1 MLKYKKCRST
11 LWRGGIAVIRHMHI
25 GMALLFL
32 ILSGCASLPDYAA
45 LHRIDA
51 PQQHPQ
57 VLGQN
62 GLLSR
67 SQSDAILRRLQKQ
80 GSGNLLERHLA
91 FMETLN
97 ANPLVTGNGV
107 RLLIDGPATYQAM
120 FNAIESARDHINLET
135 YILEEDEVG
144 QKFAALLLQKQ
155 SQGVQVNL
163 IYDSVGALSTSAD
176 FFEKLRQQG
185 INICEFNPVN
195 PLKGKI
201 FALNNRDHR
210 KLLIVDGKIGFA
222 GGINISRVYSSGI
235 FRKRNIAGAD
245 GSWRDTHVEVRGP
258 AVKDLQQLFIDTWK
272 KQPCGALENKAYFP
286 VLSRQGDTVVRT
298 IGSSPD
304 ISLNMIY
311 IELLSAISHAEKSI
325 AITMAYFV
333 PDQQLID
340 AIKQAVQRG
349 VDVKLLLPGFSDYW
363 ITFHAGRSYYEEL
376 LRAGVKIYE
385 RRDALLHAKTA
396 VIDDVWSTVG
406 SSNMDLR
413 SFLHNDEI
421 NVIVLSSDFAQQ
433 MKSMF
438 DADLEMATPI
448 DLTSWN
454 NRSPSKRVKEGL
466 ARLWAYWL

>member
-1 MLKYKKCRST
+1 
-11 LWRGGIAVIRHMHI
+11 
-25 GMALLFL
+25 
-32 ILSGCASLPDYAA
+32 
-45 LHRIDA
+45 
-51 PQQHPQ
+51 
-57 VLGQN
+57 
-62 GLLSR
+62 
-67 SQSDAILRRLQKQ
+67 
-80 GSGNLLERHLA
+80 
-91 FMETLN
+91 
-97 ANPLVTGNGV
+97 V

-155 SQGVQVNL
+155 AQGVQVNL